1 MTHERAFAIGVDTI
15 KRHERMR
22 KLRSLIY
29 RLFKKSPDIIYFHLT
44 YLRLHGRF
52 CNFRSPKSVSEKI
65 FHRMRYPH
73 PCFSTLADK
82 VAVRSYISERA
93 GEQYLVPFIGV
104 YDTITER
111 QLSRI
116 QEPFVIKANHSAG
129 QVAVVKKPWHTDML
143 ALACEANQWL
153 HYDYA
158 GLHREKHYRAIKP
171 QLVIEKALLIG
182 GEVPADYKVLVLN
195 NGDEQEIYIQL
206 IAGRFTDIRCQFF
219 TEDWQIAPFNRR
231 GYKPLQGEELKAPA
245 CLDEMIQVAKALSE
259 PFGFCRVDFFVVG
272 ERCYVGE
279 LTFTP
284 VAGEFVL
291 DPPEMDRTLGEKI
304 GFPENIDL
312 TRPPQRGIK
321 MPAPTIDVFET
332 ETVGEPA

>member
-1 MTHERAFAIGVDTI
+1 MNHVRDFVIDVDLIKGHEC
-15 KRHERMR
+15 MR

-29 RLFKKSPDIIYFHLT
+29 RLFKKSPDIIYFNLT

-65 FHRMRYPH
+65 FYRMRYPH
-73 PCFSTLADK
+73 PSFSTLADK
-82 VAVRSYISERA
+82 VAVRAYIRERA
-93 GEQYLVPFIGV
+93 GEQYLVPFVGV

-111 QLSRI
+111 ELNRI

-129 QVAVVKKPWHTDML
+129 QVKVVKKPWHTDMFEL
-143 ALACEANQWL
+143 AREANQWL

-158 GLHREKHYRAIKP
+158 SLHREKHYRAIKP
-171 QLVIEKALLIG
+171 QLVIEKALLID

-195 NGDEQEIYIQL
+195 NGQEQDIYIQL

-219 TEDWQIAPFNRR
+219 TEDWKIAPFNRR
-231 GYKPLQGEELKAPA
+231 GYKPLQGEELEAPE
-245 CLDEMIQVAKALSE
+245 CLNEMIQVAKALSE
-259 PFGFCRVDFFVVG
+259 PFSFCRVDFFVVG
-272 ERCYVGE
+272 GRCYVGE

-291 DPPEMDRTLGEKI
+291 DPTSADIELGEKI
-304 GFPENIDL
+304 AFPENIDL
-312 TRPPQRGIK
+312 SQPPRQSPKTTKR
-321 MPAPTIDVFET
+321 APVAES
-332 ETVGEPA
+332 ARAW